1 MQKADVS
8 KRLLSVLTP
17 LTGYDLFSIQ
27 LNFIA
32 FILKIKSE
40 ALNKAP
46 NVIAALKCDICR
58 TLDCYSDCRAIWK
71 SVLCQK

>member
-8 KRLLSVLTP
+8 KRLLSVF
-17 LTGYDLFSIQ
+17 GSSDWIR
-27 LNFIA
+27 
-32 FILKIKSE
+32 FILYPTEFYCFYFKIKSE